1 MLPVPPPLIGLLGPD
16 LVYAPG
22 VGAIINISSA
32 SGLANQWKAIGA
44 VHSGTAQSAAALSS
58 QSHRAPPVPLTDSA
72 AAACEQAMV
81 YSVSKAALISLTKSE
96 AIDLAPSGIR
106 VRAPRPR
113 SC

>member
-1 MLPVPPPLIGLLGPD
+1 MTVSPTARWRGHHQHLVSLWASEPVESDWSRPQRHCPVCCGPLL
-16 LVYAPG
+16 
-22 VGAIINISSA
+22 AI
-32 SGLANQWKAIGA
+32 
-44 VHSGTAQSAAALSS
+44 TQSA
-58 QSHRAPPVPLTDSA
+58 PVPLTDSA